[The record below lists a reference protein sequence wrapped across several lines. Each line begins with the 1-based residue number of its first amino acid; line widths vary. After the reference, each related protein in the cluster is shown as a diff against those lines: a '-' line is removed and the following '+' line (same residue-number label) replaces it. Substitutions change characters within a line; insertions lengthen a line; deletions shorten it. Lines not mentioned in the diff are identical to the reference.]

1 MKIDKKQQKDLREQ
15 YANEM
20 KIVWNNSE
28 RMVKFALNGVKLFM
42 ELNNYII
49 PFEKFNIT
57 KDFWFGYSDIG
68 QGRSYE
74 ENNKLMEEIRKD
86 KFKHFLSYNIQG
98 ITNKIQLLEDYI
110 NGTTSMKFY
119 FVQTYSDSQKVAHI
133 ACREFW
139 QQDIDE
145 ANKLTIEEAQRY
157 HDYLNEY
164 LTLCENQC
172 LTYFKKY
179 SDKITIKS
187 YWIDR

>member
-1 MKIDKKQQKDLREQ
+1 MKIDKKQQKNLKEQ

-20 KIVWNNSE
+20 KLVWDNSE

-42 ELNNYII
+42 ELNKYII
-49 PFEKFNIT
+49 PFEKLNIT
-57 KDFWFGYSDIG
+57 KDFWFGYSDMG

-74 ENNKLMEEIRKD
+74 ENNKLMDEIRKD
-86 KFKHFLSYNIQG
+86 KFKHFLNHNIQG

-139 QQDIDE
+139 QQDVDE
-145 ANKLTIEEAQRY
+145 ANKLTIEEAKCY
-157 HDYLNEY
+157 LDYLNEY